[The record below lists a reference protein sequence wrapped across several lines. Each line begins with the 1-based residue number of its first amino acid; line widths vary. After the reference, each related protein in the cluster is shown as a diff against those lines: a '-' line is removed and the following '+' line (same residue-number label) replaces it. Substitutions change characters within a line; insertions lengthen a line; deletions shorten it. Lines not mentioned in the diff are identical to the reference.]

1 MGGTVLSFRLTQKEN
16 AQLKDLCMVMGLRL
30 REVGPEQYGETIGA
44 LAGLAAETG
53 ASKHLVPLPGKMLV
67 FANVPDGALDVLLSM
82 LRAMEIAVGSY
93 KAVLTETNQS
103 WTVPMLF
110 AELKAEREELEN
122 R

>member
-1 MGGTVLSFRLTQKEN
+1 MGGTVLSFRLTPKEN

-44 LAGLAAETG
+44 LAGLTAETG
-53 ASKHLVPLPGKMLV
+53 APKHLAPPPAKMLV
-67 FANVPDGALDVLLSM
+67 FAQVSDDALDVLLSM

-93 KAVLTETNQS
+93 KAVLTENNRS
-103 WTVPMLF
+103 WTVPELF